1 MITVTEAGAVG
12 EYQSREPVGTEEEVF
27 TEELTPA
34 DCPEE
39 VLGLA
44 ITGSN
49 VNMPIAVG
57 GSLIGAGGLLVAAA
71 RKRRNELS

>member
-1 MITVTEAGAVG
+1 MTEAGAVG
-12 EYQSREPVGTEEEVF
+12 EYQSREPVGTRRTEVF

-49 VNMPIAVG
+49 VNMPVAVG

>member
-1 MITVTEAGAVG
+1 MTEAGAVG

-27 TEELTPA
+27 TEELIPA